1 MLKEAGIL
9 MEKGLITRHKGDMME
24 RKERTSTH
32 QFSTENTLN
41 GSYLLQGVPVID
53 SNYRRLSRIAINDE
67 GFNRIYLYMDSEQDY
82 NRKSPRD
89 TSFS

>member
-1 MLKEAGIL
+1 
-9 MEKGLITRHKGDMME
+9 MENWLYKRHKGDMTE

-53 SNYRRLSRIAINDE
+53 SNYRRLLRIAIHDE
-67 GFNRIYLYMDSEQDY
+67 GFNRIYLDMDSKQD
-82 NRKSPRD
+82 
-89 TSFS
+89 